1 MVLKT
6 DTFDA
11 KEDRLRETDATH
23 QPWQSIIAD
32 GLPRVFYEI
41 LSWKHQ
47 RATSIGT
54 QKLEKTVA
62 MPTHSNCSV

>member
-1 MVLKT
+1 MFLKT

-32 GLPRVFYEI
+32 GLPRVLRNI
-41 LSWKHQ
+41 
-47 RATSIGT
+47 
-54 QKLEKTVA
+54 KLEASTRNFNWNKET
-62 MPTHSNCSV
+62 

>member
-1 MVLKT
+1 MFLKT

-32 GLPRVFYEI
+32 GLPRVLRNI
-41 LSWKHQ
+41 
-47 RATSIGT
+47 
-54 QKLEKTVA
+54 KLEASTRNFNWNKEIGKDSRNANT
-62 MPTHSNCSV
+62 